1 MSICNSVFS
10 LNEHPGKG
18 WSRKPEGTWI
28 CRYCNKDCGTYR
40 KLLEHYKNHPE
51 YKQVSKNNKTKWN
64 CEYCKETFK
73 TRRLL
78 YSHYKTCEEKDKLPK
93 DVLGRVIKKEKFIKQ
108 GQTYHN
114 NYVEGKIISWNLG
127 KKNTPEHNAHIAE
140 GTNRYLKEHG
150 ELYGARYSNKGCEY
164 IEQLNKKNNWHLQH
178 AKNGG
183 EITVG
188 PYYLDGYD
196 KELNIAFEY
205 DEPRHYIDIE
215 NNILTERD
223 MNRMQYIKDHLHCKF
238 YRYNEKLDLFYE
250 V

>member
-1 MSICNSVFS
+1 MCIYDNII
-10 LNEHPGKG
+10 LIDKPGKG
-18 WSRKPEGTWI
+18 WRRKPAKTWI
-28 CRYCNKDCGTYR
+28 CKYCNKDCNTR
-40 KLLEHYKNHPE
+40 HDLLEHYKTHSE
-51 YKQVSKNNKTKWN
+51 YNCRPRKNSTWS
-64 CEYCKETFK
+64 CEYCNKIFR
-73 TRRLL
+73 TRQLL
-78 YSHYKTCEEKDKLPK
+78 FNHYHECEEKKKLPV
-93 DVLGRVIKKEKFIKQ
+93 DSLNRVIKKEKFIKQ
-108 GQTYHN
+108 GQTIHKR
-114 NYVEGKIISWNLG
+114 YVDGEIISWNLG

-140 GTNRYLKEHG
+140 GVKQYLKENG

-205 DEPRHYIDIE
+205 DEPYHYE
-215 NNILTERD
+215 NIMENKLTERD
-223 MNRMQYIKDHLHCKF
+223 LNRMLYIKNKLHCKF

-250 V
+250 T